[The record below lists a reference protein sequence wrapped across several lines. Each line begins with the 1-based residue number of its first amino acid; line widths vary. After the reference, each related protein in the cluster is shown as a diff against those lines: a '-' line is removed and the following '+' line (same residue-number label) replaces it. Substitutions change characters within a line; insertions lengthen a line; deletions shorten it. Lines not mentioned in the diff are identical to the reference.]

1 MPDVSPRPPVVD
13 TVAAMQAAADAA
25 RASGRTLALVPT
37 MGALHAGHLALVRAA
52 RQRVG
57 AEGHVTVSVFVNPTQ
72 FGPTEDFD
80 AYPRTLGADLDALA
94 TLADEGGGV
103 DAVFAPSVGAMYPF
117 GLPPYATVSV
127 RDLDRHLCGATRPGH
142 FQGVTTV
149 VTKLFLACRPHVAV
163 FGEKDA
169 QQLAILR
176 RMTAELGFGIEV
188 VGHAIVREPDGLAL
202 SSRNAYLSDEE
213 RAQAVVLSQALR
225 AAEAAVALGEHDVAA
240 LRGTMEAQIAT
251 APLARVQYAEVV
263 DADTLQPVETLEEES
278 PSGGRYLAA
287 VAVYLGGTRLI
298 DNTTLLVR
306 DPGRPGR

>member
-1 MPDVSPRPPVVD
+1 MPDRPTVYD

-25 RASGRTLALVPT
+25 RADGRLLALVPT

-57 AEGHVTVSVFVNPTQ
+57 PEGHVTASIFVNPTQ

-80 AYPRTLGADLDALA
+80 AYPRTLDADLAALA
-94 TLADEGGGV
+94 EAGGV

-176 RMTAELGFGIEV
+176 RMTADLGFGIEI

-202 SSRNAYLSDEE
+202 SSRNVYLSEAE

-225 AAEAAVALGEHDVAA
+225 AAEAAVALGERDATA
-240 LRGTMEAQIAT
+240 LRGTMESQIAT

-263 DADTLQPVETLEEES
+263 DADTLQPVETLAEES

-287 VAVYLGGTRLI
+287 LAVHFGGTRLI
-298 DNTTLLVR
+298 DNTTLRV
-306 DPGRPGR
+306 GHGA